1 MSETPAKRTILSG
14 IVRDLDLYL
23 SAAAFL
29 FVSCVMF
36 LLVIT
41 RYLYSLSLPALEEFT
56 MVVFVWFLYLSM
68 IYCLRYNFHI
78 KVEIIDTFI
87 GQKLKKIIE
96 TIADIILFIFTSVMF
111 YNGILL
117 VIFNMGRSGGKTPM
131 LDIPYYVVYIVLP
144 FSFGLFTVF
153 LAMRILGHVKDI
165 LPTKIK

>member
-1 MSETPAKRTILSG
+1 
-14 IVRDLDLYL
+14 
-23 SAAAFL
+23 
-29 FVSCVMF
+29 
-36 LLVIT
+36 
-41 RYLYSLSLPALEEFT
+41 

-68 IYCLRYNFHI
+68 IYCLRYNLHI

-96 TIADIILFIFTSVMF
+96 AIADIILLVFTSVMF

-117 VIFNMGRSGGKTPM
+117 VIFNMGRSGGNTPM

-165 LPTKIK
+165 LPTKMK

>member
-68 IYCLRYNFHI
+68 IYCLRYNLHI
-78 KVEIIDTFI
+78 KV
-87 GQKLKKIIE
+87 
-96 TIADIILFIFTSVMF
+96 
-111 YNGILL
+111 
-117 VIFNMGRSGGKTPM
+117 
-131 LDIPYYVVYIVLP
+131 DIPYYVVYIVLP

-153 LAMRILGHVKDI
+153 LVMRILGHVKDI
-165 LPTKIK
+165 LPTKVK